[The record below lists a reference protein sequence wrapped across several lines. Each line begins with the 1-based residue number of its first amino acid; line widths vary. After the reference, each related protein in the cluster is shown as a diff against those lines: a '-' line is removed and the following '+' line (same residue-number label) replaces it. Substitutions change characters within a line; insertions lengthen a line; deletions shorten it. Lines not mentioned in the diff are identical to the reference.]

1 MKQLLLLFFSI
12 AAFSQKTTEPF
23 DSNALGESR
32 ELQLPYLLLSKKIPQ
47 KISTSYF
54 TGRDY
59 LFNPFYGAL
68 SYGAYWDDL
77 PEMIIVGIKNKNNE
91 HIEDSTYDEADNVPQ
106 KKELNSLSLLVPN
119 YFLISKKYPIAPF
132 KIIAG
137 HDTTAGFLNFS
148 SIRQP
153 SFGYISLAQS

>member
-1 MKQLLLLFFSI
+1 VKV
-12 AAFSQKTTEPF
+12 
-23 DSNALGESR
+23 

-77 PEMIIVGIKNKNNE
+77 PEMIIVGIQNKNNE
-91 HIEDSTYDEADNVPQ
+91 QDSSTYDEADNVPTEGA
-106 KKELNSLSLLVPN
+106 KFFEFIGAELLPYLEKNTLLLP
-119 YFLISKKYPIAPF
+119 SK
-132 KIIAG
+132 
-137 HDTTAGFLNFS
+137 S
-148 SIRQP
+148 
-153 SFGYISLAQS
+153 